1 MGASLDIPAEL
12 LHFLHRSPP
21 QSLLVRG
28 APGTGK
34 TTLALEILRV
44 FQGRKVYVSGRVR
57 RSDLVADFPSLDS
70 AVRNGSLSIVEAVA
84 GGPDLAAAAR
94 ALRSA
99 KELVVPDPSMRSLQA
114 LLLPPE
120 VLEAWSQASPSVP
133 TIVVLDSWDAI
144 VEKHLASNGL
154 IDRSLPAREELER
167 LAFTQMA
174 EGPVFLVMVV
184 EHREAAQ
191 LEYLVNGVVTLE
203 REVRDGRME
212 RWLRFDKLRGTRIA
226 HPSYPFSLEGGRF
239 QCIEPLRTN
248 LRPDFRRADP
258 EPGHSP
264 GQIWPGS
271 SDYAARF
278 GWLPVHQLTLVEH
291 DADVPLAALN
301 LLLNP
306 IQSQVFQRGGR
317 IFIVPPPGMHPVD
330 LWNLYQER
338 FPGPAFS
345 RQVRILG
352 VSVPGEPEELTPAM
366 LPLPSGGAGGFSPRT
381 PEAAKFLSEH
391 GDRENPNLG
400 VIWIEGLK
408 AINALAPGT
417 YDADTLPGLALTYL
431 RQSPLHMVWVGPED
445 EPLTRSLRSMARTR
459 LRLHFLEGRVFVHG
473 RDPRTPWLVLSE
485 GDDQTPYRLLVV
497 A

>member
-1 MGASLDIPAEL
+1 MGASLDLPTEL
-12 LHFLHRSPP
+12 VHFLNRSPP
-21 QSLLVRG
+21 QALLVRG

-34 TTLALEILRV
+34 TTLALEILRA
-44 FQGRKVYVSGRVR
+44 FQGRRVYVSSRVR
-57 RSDLVADFPSLDS
+57 RSDLVADFPSLGN
-70 AVRNGSLSIVEAVA
+70 AVRNGSLSIVEVGAD
-84 GGPDLAAAAR
+84 GPELAATER

-99 KELVVPDPSMRSLQA
+99 KDLVAADPAARSLRS

-120 VLEAWSQASPSVP
+120 VLEAWSRTSSSAP
-133 TIVVLDSWDAI
+133 TVVVLDSWDAI
-144 VEKHLASNGL
+144 VERHLTSSSPT
-154 IDRSLPAREELER
+154 DRSFTTREELER
-167 LAFTQMA
+167 LAFAQMA

-184 EHREAAQ
+184 EHRDAEQ
-191 LEYLVNGVVTLE
+191 LEYLVNGVVSLE
-203 REVRDGRME
+203 REVHDGRLE

-239 QCIEPLRTN
+239 RCIEPLRTN

-291 DADVPLAALN
+291 DAEVPLAAVN

-317 IFIVPPPGMHPVD
+317 IFIVPPPGIHAVD
-330 LWNLYQER
+330 VWNLYQER
-338 FPGPAFS
+338 FPGPAFG

-352 VSVPGEPEELTPAM
+352 VSVPEQPEELSSAI
-366 LPLPSGGAGGFSPRT
+366 LPLPSGSAGGFTPRT
-381 PEAAKFLSEH
+381 PEAAKFLHEH

-417 YDADTLPGLALTYL
+417 YDAATLPGMALTYL
-431 RQSPLHMVWVGPED
+431 RQSPLHTVWVGPEE

-459 LRLHFLEGRVFVHG
+459 LRLHFREGRVFVQG
-473 RDPRTPWLVLSE
+473 VDPRTPWLVLSE
-485 GDDQTPYRLLVV
+485 GDDQAPYRLLVV